1 MKINGMPNGL
11 IPKNQPLDSN
21 HKAKAKESEDTRPKS
36 DKLDI
41 SLQAH
46 KLHDHEEL
54 LQIAKSKLNSISD
67 IRQERVEDVKGRLA
81 SKYYDQ
87 DQVISDIA
95 GKMAKSE
102 ELADLLASEN
112 KQASQLDDKD
122 LKKLAIIFNRID
134 RSFYDKE
141 AVLKSVADKLKTN
154 PSDDSKE

>member
-1 MKINGMPNGL
+1 MKIDGIPNGL
-11 IPKNQPLDSN
+11 IPKNQPLDGN
-21 HKAKAKESEDTRPKS
+21 NKAKAKDSANTRPKS

-41 SLQAH
+41 SLRAH
-46 KLHDHEEL
+46 KLNDQEEL

-67 IRQERVEDVKGRLA
+67 IRQERIEDVKGKIA

-112 KQASQLDDKD
+112 KQASQLNEKD
-122 LKKLAIIFNRID
+122 VKKLAIIFNRID
-134 RSFYDKE
+134 RGFYDKE
-141 AVLKSVADKLKTN
+141 AVLKSVADKLKTYL
-154 PSDDSKE
+154 SDDSKE